1 VNYNGA
7 ATPFSIKVNGDV
19 TATSHLTYSDARLKQ
34 DVEEVSGALDM
45 VSRMHPVY
53 YNWNNG
59 SEAINPGHK
68 EIGFLAQEVESI
80 IPNVVHTKADGEFSD
95 LKGVAYDRL
104 VALLV
109 SAVKELKSEV
119 DSLKRA

>member
-1 VNYNGA
+1 
-7 ATPFSIKVNGDV
+7 
-19 TATSHLTYSDARLKQ
+19 
-34 DVEEVSGALDM
+34 VEEVSGALDM

-68 EIGFLAQEVESI
+68 EIGFLAQEVEAI
-80 IPNVVHTKADGEFSD
+80 IPNIVHTKADGEYSD

-109 SAVKELKSEV
+109 SAVKELKDQV
-119 DSLKRA
+119 DSMKQA

>member
-1 VNYNGA
+1 
-7 ATPFSIKVNGDV
+7 
-19 TATSHLTYSDARLKQ
+19 
-34 DVEEVSGALDM
+34 M

-68 EIGFLAQEVESI
+68 EIGFLAQEVEAI
-80 IPNVVHTKADGEFSD
+80 IPNIVHTKADGEYSD

-109 SAVKELKSEV
+109 SAVKELKDQV
-119 DSLKRA
+119 DSMKQA